1 MRPKDLKN
9 REIRNK
15 NCANVYSN
23 RNNLNNTSCVSGIKV
38 NGFPPAQASNSGPR
52 PGWQPQLQLKKY
64 DNDPFFKPS
73 RQDGS
78 NNKQKKD
85 SININ
90 LNQGGQRHPPMLNGS
105 RSESA
110 QIPFEYSPLM
120 NPNQTDHSV
129 IYVKTPNC
137 GSDSGRSTG
146 LVNLQENSLGKASG
160 NVNPV
165 HVHSSV
171 KVSESPELTE
181 YKNTWSGRTNTGVQM
196 KSAPGDRQNPQFVHN
211 DLELD
216 SEQPQHSNTTI
227 LKLPSSI
234 VCPRTQSS
242 SDFSSHIVVPYEQ
255 RRSFSDSSLQLGDS
269 LLSRGS
275 LNGSVGSSPSNSL
288 TTVTYTTVPT
298 STLSAP
304 VHSNNV
310 LNQDEYPSNLPS
322 SLLFGDGTA
331 NPDNDY
337 LFAQQL
343 QRQFDI
349 ESEVRMR
356 QNGFDILPDAFR
368 PRRSQFSSDV
378 KETED
383 FTTLDILNNFSALS
397 LNDSSENNQEPVYDP
412 NAEDCRPL
420 PDNRPSTPQDE
431 SNICRVAVQDETSNQ
446 SGANVLR
453 IPYIP
458 AISHS
463 REQLP
468 AHSPE
473 PIVIPMEE
481 DTSICKL
488 ISS

>member
-1 MRPKDLKN
+1 M
-9 REIRNK
+9 
-15 NCANVYSN
+15 
-23 RNNLNNTSCVSGIKV
+23 SGIKV
-38 NGFPPAQASNSGPR
+38 NGFPPAQASNTGPR

-64 DNDPFFKPS
+64 DNDHIYQPI

-90 LNQGGQRHPPMLNGS
+90 LNQGGPRQPPVSNGS
-105 RSESA
+105 SSESA
-110 QIPFEYSPLM
+110 QIPFVFDPLM
-120 NPNQTDHSV
+120 NPSRTDRGV
-129 IYVKTPNC
+129 IYVQTPNC
-137 GSDSGRSTG
+137 SSENGRSTG
-146 LVNLQENSLGKASG
+146 LVNLQENSLGSAVG
-160 NVNPV
+160 NPV

-171 KVSESPELTE
+171 KVSESPNCTE
-181 YKNTWSGRTNTGVQM
+181 YKNSWSGRTNTGVQM
-196 KSAPGDRQNPQFVHN
+196 KSAQGDRQNAHFVHN

-216 SEQPQHSNTTI
+216 SEQPQPSNTTI

-234 VCPRTQSS
+234 VCPRTQPS

-275 LNGSVGSSPSNSL
+275 LNASAGSSPSNSM

-298 STLSAP
+298 STFSAP
-304 VHSNNV
+304 VHSNTV

-356 QNGFDILPDAFR
+356 QNGFDILPDAYR
-368 PRRSQFSSDV
+368 PHGSQFSTDV
-378 KETED
+378 TANED
-383 FTTLDILNNFSALS
+383 FTLDLLNNFSTLS

-412 NAEDCRPL
+412 NAEDCRHL
-420 PDNRPSTPQDE
+420 PNNRPCTPQDE

-446 SGANVLR
+446 SESNILR
-453 IPYIP
+453 IPYVP
-458 AISHS
+458 DGTHN
-463 REQLP
+463 REEFP

-481 DTSICKL
+481 NASLCKL
-488 ISS
+488 ISL